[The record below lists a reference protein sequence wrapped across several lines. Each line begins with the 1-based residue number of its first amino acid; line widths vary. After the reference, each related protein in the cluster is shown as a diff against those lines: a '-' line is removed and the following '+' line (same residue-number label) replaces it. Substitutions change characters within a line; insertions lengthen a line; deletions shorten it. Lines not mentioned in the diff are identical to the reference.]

1 MEPTFEGLIETL
13 NINNCGRGYMTN
25 EQYIEHE
32 VKIRVHEERFGVHHE
47 RFCKLES
54 KLNWII
60 SLLVGGM
67 ILPVFLHFL
76 KLI

>member
-1 MEPTFEGLIETL
+1 MEIQTEWLDKL
-13 NINNCGRGYMTN
+13 SINNGGKGFMTQ

-32 VKIRVHEERFGVHHE
+32 VKLRVHEERFGVHHE

-67 ILPVFLHFL
+67 ILPVFLHIF